1 MRNNAAKMRTDSL
14 EKTFLNLL
22 VEYFPGNAALVRK
35 YIKLAGYSD
44 KEIPDLIDRTVGRE
58 PKTKFLYKGARQ
70 KEKNAPLT
78 GWGYSA
84 PRRSD

>member
-44 KEIPDLIDRTVGRE
+44 KEIPNLIDRTVGRE
-58 PKTKFLYKGARQ
+58 SKTEFLYKGAGR
-70 KEKNAPLT
+70 KKRMRP
-78 GWGYSA
+78 
-84 PRRSD
+84 